1 MLRIFFLFFL
11 FLRVCNY
18 ILSLRTRLLCLF
30 YVVAVLT
37 KVYRLRSILRALVPL
52 AYHILSPAIE
62 GNGFPEL
69 MNIMSTLA
77 DAGSEKGHSLL
88 FKAAIEWVELW

>member
-1 MLRIFFLFFL
+1 MS
-11 FLRVCNY
+11 V
-18 ILSLRTRLLCLF
+18 LCCSG
-30 YVVAVLT
+30 VDESVPVT
-37 KVYRLRSILRALVPL
+37 ILRALVPL

>member
-1 MLRIFFLFFL
+1 MYFHAIY
-11 FLRVCNY
+11 Y
-18 ILSLRTRLLCLF
+18 IVLYSG
-30 YVVAVLT
+30 VDEAVPVT
-37 KVYRLRSILRALVPL
+37 ILQALIPL

-62 GNGFPEL
+62 GNGFSEL

-88 FKAAIEWVELW
+88 FKAAIEWIELW